1 MPYLRGILDKYCL
14 SQFLKLALEAL
25 REKNYLQAIESLEM
39 IRQHDAAAGRRCSD
53 VVVFYLTEARLAQAQ
68 LLQKNG
74 DFQGAVDM
82 YRQAMKLA
90 PKYADIHLALG
101 KLFAGR
107 RQTKQAL
114 RHLRRAVALNPNY
127 IEAHLNIAH
136 LKTESGDP
144 AGAISVFRS
153 LANRTSLLR
162 QDLFDRAEAEAD
174 RGRTRQA
181 LRLFSDAFISAPER
195 GEALCAMGRDALR
208 AGREDEAMVL
218 LRRALRLRPKYAD
231 IHNLMGVCQSQRGD
245 EAAAAR
251 HFLKAVSLAPNFARA
266 WLNLA
271 YTQEQRGDSRGALAA
286 YRRVLKL
293 DPRNAIAAAA
303 AKRLTTRE
311 RRA

>member
-25 REKNYLQAIESLEM
+25 REKNYLQTIQSLEM
-39 IRQHDAAAGRRCSD
+39 IRQHDAAAGRRCGE

-74 DFQGAVDM
+74 DFQGAVEM
-82 YRQAMKLA
+82 YRQALKLA

-107 RQTKQAL
+107 RLTKQAL
-114 RHLRRAVALNPNY
+114 KHLSRAVVLNPNY

-136 LKTESGDP
+136 LRSETGDL
-144 AGAISVFRS
+144 AGAIRVFRS
-153 LANRTSLLR
+153 LAGKTSFFR
-162 QDLFDRAEAEAD
+162 QDLFDRAESKAA
-174 RGRTRQA
+174 RGRLRQA
-181 LRLFSDAFISAPER
+181 VRLFSDAFITAPER
-195 GEALCAMGRDALR
+195 GEALCAMGRDAMR
-208 AGREDEAMVL
+208 AGREAEALML
-218 LRRALRLRPKYAD
+218 LRRALRHRPKYAD
-231 IHNLMGVCQSQRGD
+231 IHNLMGVCLNQRGD
-245 EAAAAR
+245 NATAAR

-271 YTQEQRGDSRGALAA
+271 FLHEQRGEDRASLAA

-293 DPRNAIAAAA
+293 DPKNAIAAAA
-303 AKRLTTRE
+303 AKRLLSRE